1 MRGWGRKGVGDL
13 KGLAAQLD
21 RDVAHISLTGRYW
34 ACVWDLDCVL
44 ELHLNELGCIDG
56 WFEADGQR
64 LEVSGGAPD
73 ESGEVDGLIRA
84 ANLTEPFALFRAR
97 ADARGL
103 LLEIRTTPEPSSL
116 ERVIFVR
123 LT

>member
-1 MRGWGRKGVGDL
+1 MGDL

-64 LEVSGGAPD
+64 LEVSSGRAGIAARDPHHSRTL
-73 ESGEVDGLIRA
+73 ESRARDFRA
-84 ANLTEPFALFRAR
+84 ADVAK
-97 ADARGL
+97 
-103 LLEIRTTPEPSSL
+103 LEQHR
-116 ERVIFVR
+116 
-123 LT
+123 